1 MKLSLNIEFSETN
14 KKGEI
19 YDLLIANDK
28 LIELIDAIVCN
39 EQCDFTYVTDITL
52 LEKIDS

>member
-28 LIELIDAIVCN
+28 LTELVNAIVCN
-39 EQCDFTYVTDITL
+39 KECDFVYVTDIAL
-52 LEKIDS
+52 LEKID

>member
-28 LIELIDAIVCN
+28 LTELVNAIVYN
-39 EQCDFTYVTDITL
+39 EQCDFTYVTDIAL
-52 LEKIDS
+52 LEKID